1 MKVSIDTL
9 AEHDPGFNDAMVGG
23 HLTIPDVY
31 IVEEFLKPTG
41 ITPDKNFDANLVSY
55 VTQPQDVPTAN
66 GGPQPSSPYLHS
78 NGKRYVWKYF
88 TEAKGDTS
96 EDSPPGIQAPYY
108 GWEEDETYT
117 SLQKPVQTKRDF
129 IAKIKNVINKNEL
142 QIDKS
147 WEMGKAEIESES
159 AGDYPKVMSTW
170 STKNTFRNGRIE
182 YSRNNVNN
190 LNTYLVIGDEAYLI
204 TNEFTNPGGFIS
216 VKLYEPLSDNITD
229 SSLGYFVN
237 EIPLHE

>member
-1 MKVSIDTL
+1 MGDYVDRGYFSVETVTLVVALKVRYRDRIHLLRGNHETRQITQVY
-9 AEHDPGFNDAMVGG
+9 GFYDECLRKYGN
-23 HLTIPDVY
+23 
-31 IVEEFLKPTG
+31 
-41 ITPDKNFDANLVSY
+41 AN
-55 VTQPQDVPTAN
+55 
-66 GGPQPSSPYLHS
+66 
-78 NGKRYVWKYF
+78 VWKYF

-237 EIPLHE
+237 ELLEPIEEDIKTETSLFIL